1 MKNKKQLGIY
11 IHIPFCVQK
20 CVYCDFLSAPADT
33 AAQAEYM
40 CALLEEIRYT
50 AHRYKEI
57 VNEYETASVFFGG
70 GTPSAV
76 KPQWIA
82 EVMTLLQEH
91 FNVSEEAEV
100 SIECNPGTLDWE
112 KARIYSGCGI
122 NRISFGLQAAD
133 NETLRL
139 LGRIHTFEMFQ
150 ESMEIARAAGFDNVN
165 VDVMS
170 ALPGQTFQG
179 YQQGLEKI
187 LSLEPEH
194 ISAYSLILEEG
205 TPLYE
210 QIENYPPLPEEETE
224 RQMYY
229 VTQEL
234 LAGREYHQYEISNFA
249 RAGFE
254 CRHNLS
260 YWERR
265 DYLGFGLGAA
275 SLFQE
280 CRWANCR
287 GLKQYTTQ
295 IHQAASGHLQIP
307 RAEFHRLTRRECMEE
322 FMFLGL
328 RKTAGISPE
337 EFAAQFGCTVFSVY
351 GPVIER
357 NIGLGL
363 LKQQAGRL
371 CLTPRG
377 VDISNRVLS
386 EFLLD

>member
-11 IHIPFCVQK
+11 IHIPFCVHK
-20 CVYCDFLSAPADT
+20 CVYCDFLSAPAEET
-33 AAQAEYM
+33 VQTEYM
-40 CALLEEIRYT
+40 RTLLEEIRYT
-50 AHRYKEI
+50 ADRSRELLR
-57 VNEYETASVFFGG
+57 EYETASVFFGG

-76 KPQWIA
+76 KPQWI
-82 EVMTLLQEH
+82 EQVMDLIRAH
-91 FNVSEEAEV
+91 FAVSEDAEV
-100 SIECNPGTLDWE
+100 SIECNPGTLDRE
-112 KARIYSGCGI
+112 KAAIYRSCGI
-122 NRISFGLQAAD
+122 NRISFGLQSAD
-133 NETLRL
+133 NKELRL
-139 LGRIHTFEMFQ
+139 LGRIHTFEMFL
-150 ESMEIARAAGFDNVN
+150 ESMEVARAAGFGNIN

-170 ALPGQTFQG
+170 ALPGQTLAG

-187 LSLEPEH
+187 LRLEPEH
-194 ISAYSLILEEG
+194 LSAYSLILEEG

-210 QIENYPPLPEEETE
+210 QIEKYPPLPDEETE

-234 LAGREYHQYEISNFA
+234 LAQRGYHQYEISNFA
-249 RAGFE
+249 REGFT

-275 SLFQE
+275 SLFQG
-280 CRWANCR
+280 CRWTNCR
-287 GLKQYTTQ
+287 EMKQYRMQLHEAVCKQT
-295 IHQAASGHLQIP
+295 AIP
-307 RAEFHRLTRRECMEE
+307 RAEFQKLTLRECMEE

-328 RKTAGISPE
+328 RKTTGICPGAFE
-337 EFAAQFGCTVFSVY
+337 AQFGCTLLSVY

-357 NIGLGL
+357 NIQLGL
-363 LKQQAGRL
+363 LKQQADRL

-386 EFLLD
+386 GFLLD